1 MKFDMTFSQ
10 YSKNFRAKATNAGY
24 SEENIQKCLNY
35 AKPLIEKGL
44 PIIYNTTN
52 FSRLVG
58 YNKVYLKK
66 AVLHTTYFYRKFDI
80 NKKSGGKRE
89 IKEPLPSLKEIQLW
103 ILQNIL
109 YELPVSRYAKA
120 YVKKRNILDNVKF
133 HLHKEK
139 VMNLDIRNFF
149 PSIKRAS
156 VEKIFLEAGYSSNL
170 ANLLSKLCCLD
181 EFLPQGA
188 PTSPYLS
195 NIYMIP
201 LDNAL
206 AEYCKSRQI
215 RYTRY
220 ADDMTF
226 SGEFDEQELID
237 FTIKS
242 LVDLKLK
249 LNEAKSKVM
258 KQNVRQIV
266 TGVVVND
273 KLQVPK
279 SVRNNIRLEMY
290 YLEKKGL
297 AEHLKFTKNNKS
309 NYIDHLEGKINHAL
323 HVNGDDKEL
332 LAYKEYLKKFHDAD
346 PGQEK

>member
-10 YSKNFRAKATNAGY
+10 YSKNFRVKAINAGY
-24 SEENIQKCLNY
+24 SEENIQKCLTY
-35 AKPLIEKGL
+35 AKPLIESGF
-44 PIIYNTTN
+44 PVIYNTTN

-66 AVLHTTYFYRKFDI
+66 AVLHTKYFYRKFDI
-80 NKKSGGKRE
+80 KKKTGGKRE

-109 YELPVSRYAKA
+109 YEIPVSRYAKA
-120 YVKKRNILDNVKF
+120 YIKKRNILDNVKF
-133 HLHKEK
+133 HVGKEK
-139 VMNLDIRNFF
+139 VLNLDVRNFF
-149 PSIKRAS
+149 PSIKRVS
-156 VEKIFLEAGYSSNL
+156 IEKIFADAGYSSNL
-170 ANLLSKLCCLD
+170 SNLFSKLCCLD
-181 EFLPQGA
+181 DFLPQGS

-201 LDNAL
+201 VDNAL
-206 AEYCKSRQI
+206 AEYCKTKQI

-226 SGEFDEQELID
+226 SGEFDENRLIE
-237 FTIKS
+237 FATKV
-242 LVDLKLK
+242 LAELKLK
-249 LNEAKSKVM
+249 LNEGKSSVM

-266 TGVVVND
+266 TGVIVNE
-273 KLQVPK
+273 KIQVPK

-290 YLEKKGL
+290 YLKKKGL

-323 HVNGDDKEL
+323 HINPDDNEL
-332 LAYKEYLKKFHDAD
+332 LIYKEYLKKFHNSH
-346 PGQEK
+346 PSPEM